1 MKAWSVTKKNE
12 QSHAGKVFSIV
23 DKTDWEQR
31 LAYTDK
37 GVMLPVLDNVVSILR
52 NDARWSG
59 VIGYDEMGGRV
70 MKLKPPPFERGEC
83 GEWVDMDDARLEHWL
98 AVTYQLR
105 RLSSDALAKAVLLV
119 ADDHRYHEVRDY
131 LQGLAWDGE
140 PRISR
145 WLFAYLGAEP
155 SAYAEAVGAKWLVG
169 AVARAMQPGCK
180 MDNVL
185 ILEGAQGVG
194 KSTALKMLFQ
204 PWFTDAAFEIGSTDG
219 YQIMRGMW
227 CVELAELDSFG
238 RAEAS
243 RSKAFFTRSEDRYRN
258 PYGKKPVTIQRT
270 CVFGGSVN
278 HSTYFNDD
286 TGNRRYWP
294 VKVADGKGVMRL
306 DDLAK
311 DRDQLW
317 AEALHQFNAGFEFWV
332 RASEQSLYE
341 SEQEARAFGDAYEAR
356 IKRWLSEPK
365 EAADPINYAR
375 LDQIMQGA
383 LMLEPAKMTPAE
395 QRRVGR
401 IMSALDWKRER
412 ESAGNRDWYYC
423 RPGKTLKEWRAEQ

>member
-1 MKAWSVTKKNE
+1 MAE
-12 QSHAGKVFSIV
+12 HAQNAANVFSAV
-23 DKTDWEQR
+23 DKADWEQR
-31 LAYTDK
+31 LARNDK
-37 GVMLPVLDNVVSILR
+37 GVLLPVLDNVVSILR
-52 NDARWSG
+52 NDPRWAG

-70 MKLKPPPFERGEC
+70 MKLKPPPFERERGEV
-83 GEWVDMDDARLEHWL
+83 GEWVDMDDARLEHWF
-98 AVTYQLR
+98 AVQYQLR
-105 RLSSDALAKAVLLV
+105 RLPSDALAKGVLLV

-131 LQGLAWDGE
+131 LQGLTWDKE
-140 PRISR
+140 PRIGR
-145 WLFAYLGAEP
+145 WLFTYLGAAP
-155 SAYAEAVGAKWLVG
+155 TPYAEAVGAKWLVG
-169 AVARAMQPGCK
+169 AVARAMRPGCK

-194 KSTALKMLFQ
+194 KSTALKILFQ

-294 VKVADGKGVMRL
+294 VKVADGKGVMQL
-306 DDLAK
+306 ADLGR

-317 AEALHQFNAGFEFWV
+317 AEALHLFNQDFEFWV
-332 RASEQSLYE
+332 RASDQALYE
-341 SEQEARAFGDAYEAR
+341 TEQEARALGDAYEPR
-356 IKRWLSEPK
+356 IKRWLNEPGAG
-365 EAADPINYAR
+365 EEPINYVR
-375 LDQIMQGA
+375 LDQVMMSG
-383 LMLEPAKMTPAE
+383 LRMEPAKMTPAE

-401 IMSALDWKRER
+401 IMSVIGWKRER
-412 ESAGNRDWYYC
+412 ESSGNRDWYYC
-423 RPGKTLKEWRAEQ
+423 RPGKTLAEWRAAK